1 LAEAAAAAAPPRIH
15 IRAGG
20 FSPAFVPREI
30 WNHHELLAFLI
41 WRDIK
46 LRYRQTV
53 LGAAWA
59 ILQPALMMLVFSI
72 FFGRLAGVPSDGVPY
87 PLFVYT
93 ALVPWMVFASG
104 VTQAANSLVG
114 NQALITKVY
123 FPRILIPAA
132 TMLSGIVDLIVSSMV
147 LVAMMAYYGVVP
159 GVRAVAWPAF
169 AVLTLLPGLGAGLW
183 LSALNVRFRDV
194 RYVVPFLVQFWM
206 LATPVAYPMSL
217 LSPQWQWLYAVNPL
231 VGIVEGFRWL
241 LLGTTGSIVPAVM
254 TSLAVSAALTASGV
268 LYFRKVERSFA
279 DVL

>member
-1 LAEAAAAAAPPRIH
+1 LAEATASAPPLRIH

-20 FSPAFVPREI
+20 FAPALFPREI
-30 WNHHELLAFLI
+30 WHYRELLGFLV

-46 LRYRQTV
+46 LRYRQTF

-59 ILQPALMMLVFSI
+59 ILQPTMMMLVFSI

-87 PLFVYT
+87 PLFAYT

-123 FPRILIPAA
+123 FPRIMIPAA
-132 TMLSGIVDLIVSSMV
+132 TVLSGIVDLIVSSIV
-147 LVAMMAYYGVVP
+147 LMAMMAYYGVVP

-169 AVLTLLPGLGAGLW
+169 VVLTLLPGLGAGLW

-206 LATPVAYPMSL
+206 LVTPVAYPMSL

-241 LLGTTGSIVPAVM
+241 LLGTPGSIVPAVT
-254 TSLAVSAALTASGV
+254 TSLAVSAGLIASGV